1 MEKFKDINL
10 ISCILVLVVFT
21 FGYFFAVNKL
31 SYAFEDNY
39 DLEKSHK
46 DKIFIIE
53 ECAKKYGELNNELFK
68 EDTIYIKVSDLIAA
82 DLIAPNHD
90 GNIIDNFSGKNLNDS
105 VIKIKYEDK
114 KYSVEVNV

>member
-1 MEKFKDINL
+1 MEKLKDINL
-10 ISCILVLVVFT
+10 ISCILLLVVFT
-21 FGYFFAVNKL
+21 LGYFFAVNNI

-46 DKIFIIE
+46 DKIHVIE
-53 ECAKKYGELNNELFK
+53 ECAKKYGELNSELFK

-82 DLIAPNHD
+82 NLIATNHD
-90 GNIIDNFSGKNLNDS
+90 GNVVDNYSGKTLNEN

-114 KYSVEVNV
+114 KYSVEANV